1 MKHCDWTAPIA
12 QIIRDGGG
20 RGGLVTVFPEYR
32 PDRFAALA
40 AHLEFRSF
48 DFRSEVMSKLGW
60 DADRLSLQD
69 LNSTLSDLAIEGGT
83 VVNNVEALLSTKSP
97 QECAAWIDEFLAT
110 DWEHALVIPMV
121 IHTAQVPDDHP
132 RVHRIPGDG
141 LAEQSFLNRLVF

>member
-1 MKHCDWTAPIA
+1 MKHYDWTAPIA

-20 RGGLVTVFPEYR
+20 RGGFVTVFPEYR

-48 DFRSEVMSKLGW
+48 DFRSEVMSRLGW

-69 LNSTLSDLAIEGGT
+69 LNSTLSGLAVEGST
-83 VVNNVEALLSTKSP
+83 VVNNIEALLSTKSP
-97 QECAAWIDEFLAT
+97 QECTAWIDEFLAT

-121 IHTAQVPDDHP
+121 INAAQVPDNHP
-132 RVHRIPGDG
+132 RAHRIPRDG
-141 LAEQSFLNRLVF
+141 LSEQSFLNRLTF